1 MESELN
7 LITILLASVCIAAA
21 FGCVIADR
29 KKLQAA
35 AVAAKVTAS
44 TCFVLLAFFVG
55 AAETG
60 YGRAIITAL
69 LLSWL
74 GDVLLLSQRSPFLLA
89 GIAAFFLA
97 HIGFAIAFAMNKIS
111 TPILAVSLTAGV
123 VAGILLLRW
132 LWSYLR
138 GAYRWAVP
146 LYILAIVAMVSLA
159 ASAESLPAAVAV
171 GGVDERLDVLGCTAS
186 LRLEGGKTL
195 RDGTSNH
202 WQSKSKMHHDNGPEP
217 HASRG
222 PVSRPHVPQNETERT
237 GRREKADGARSA
249 EKLEQLEKAHF
260 GVPSFSS
267 SCA

>member
-1 MESELN
+1 MELS

-29 KKLQAA
+29 KKLHAT

-132 LWSYLR
+132 LWNYLH

-146 LYILAIVAMVSLA
+146 LYILAIVIMVSIA
-159 ASAESLPAAVAV
+159 ASAVSLPTGVALGGVAFAISDVAVARDRFV
-171 GGVDERLDVLGCTAS
+171 EHNGFNKAWGLPLYYFAQILFAASAGTGG
-186 LRLEGGKTL
+186 
-195 RDGTSNH
+195 
-202 WQSKSKMHHDNGPEP
+202 
-217 HASRG
+217 
-222 PVSRPHVPQNETERT
+222 
-237 GRREKADGARSA
+237 
-249 EKLEQLEKAHF
+249 
-260 GVPSFSS
+260 
-267 SCA
+267 

>member
-1 MESELN
+1 MELN
-7 LITILLASVCIAAA
+7 LITILLASLCLAGA
-21 FGCVIADR
+21 FVCVIADR
-29 KKLQAA
+29 KNLR
-35 AVAAKVTAS
+35 AVAVVAKVIAS

-55 AAETG
+55 AAETA

-97 HIGFAIAFAMNKIS
+97 HIGFAFAFGMNKIS

-146 LYILAIVAMVSLA
+146 FYVLAIVVMVSLA
-159 ASAESLPAAVAV
+159 AAASASSLPAGVAV
-171 GGVDERLDVLGCTAS
+171 GGVAFAVSDVAVARDRFVEHNGFNKAWGLPLYYFAQILFAAS
-186 LRLEGGKTL
+186 AGTGG
-195 RDGTSNH
+195 
-202 WQSKSKMHHDNGPEP
+202 
-217 HASRG
+217 
-222 PVSRPHVPQNETERT
+222 
-237 GRREKADGARSA
+237 
-249 EKLEQLEKAHF
+249 
-260 GVPSFSS
+260 
-267 SCA
+267 